1 MLQVKNFMTTELFTL
16 KASDSLHSARKMMSL
31 ARIRHIPII
40 DDAGLFVGLLTHR
53 NLLEATF
60 SKFAEVDKSI
70 QDEIDSGIPIS
81 EIMRTDVTTTTGEA
95 LVREVARILLDNKY
109 GCLPV
114 LSNGVLIGI
123 ITESDFLKL
132 AIRLMDD
139 QKDIS

>member
-1 MLQVKNFMTTELFTL
+1 
-16 KASDSLHSARKMMSL
+16 
-31 ARIRHIPII
+31 
-40 DDAGLFVGLLTHR
+40 
-53 NLLEATF
+53 
-60 SKFAEVDKSI
+60 
-70 QDEIDSGIPIS
+70 
-81 EIMRTDVTTTTGEA
+81 MRTDVTTTTGEA